1 MAISINGSWT
11 SCQKKITK
19 PQTSNF
25 KPQTSNSRMSTAV
38 IQTTNLNFSFSNGFK
53 TLRDVNLFV
62 PKGSVYGFL
71 GPNGAGKTTT
81 LRLLLGL
88 LKNQQG
94 KLEIFGKE
102 FGSHRIEI
110 LKRLGSLIEQPS
122 LYLHLTA
129 KENLDIYR
137 LIYKADK
144 TRINEVLKIVGL
156 DNTGKK
162 KAKQFSLGMKQ
173 RLSIAIA
180 LLHQPELLILDEPT
194 NGLDPNGIIETREL
208 IKKLNKEHNTT
219 VIVSSHILNEV
230 ERMASHVGIIH
241 KGKML
246 FQGPLPELQQMKT
259 RPTALEI
266 NTNDNG
272 RAMQLLQSQ
281 CSAQQHTDKIVLS
294 FQSNEESATINKL
307 LVQNGINVYAL
318 HPQQSD
324 LEQLFLDITSNN

>member
-1 MAISINGSWT
+1 ME
-11 SCQKKITK
+11 
-19 PQTSNF
+19 
-25 KPQTSNSRMSTAV
+25 AV
-38 IQTTNLNFSFSNGFK
+38 IQTTDLNFSFSNGVK
-53 TLRDVNLFV
+53 TLQDVNLLV
-62 PKGSVYGFL
+62 PKGSIYGFL

-94 KLEIFGKE
+94 VLEIFGKN
-102 FGSHRIEI
+102 FATHRIEI

-137 LIYKADK
+137 LIYKVDRN
-144 TRINEVLKIVGL
+144 RINEVLKIVGL
-156 DNTGKK
+156 EHTGKK

-208 IKKLNKEHNTT
+208 IKKLNREHGTT

-241 KGKML
+241 RGKML
-246 FQGPLPELQQMKT
+246 FQGTLAELQQMKT
-259 RPTALEI
+259 SQTSLEI
-266 NTNDNG
+266 ETNNNEAAAQILKSYSIKSVNG
-272 RAMQLLQSQ
+272 KL
-281 CSAQQHTDKIVLS
+281 VLP
-294 FQSNEESATINKL
+294 FENKEQAAGINKI
-307 LVQNGINVYAL
+307 LVQNNFEVYEL
-318 HPQQSD
+318 HPQQND
-324 LEQLFLDITSNN
+324 LEQLFLDITSSN

>member
-1 MAISINGSWT
+1 M
-11 SCQKKITK
+11 
-19 PQTSNF
+19 QT
-25 KPQTSNSRMSTAV
+25 PV
-38 IQTTNLNFSFSNGFK
+38 IQTSNLNFSFRNGTK
-53 TLRDVNLFV
+53 TLDNINLLV
-62 PKGSVYGFL
+62 PQGSVYGFL

-102 FGSHRIEI
+102 FSSHRIEI

-129 KENLDIYR
+129 RENLEIYR
-137 LIYKADK
+137 MIYKVEK
-144 TRINEVLKIVGL
+144 ERIPEVLKVVGL

-180 LLHQPELLILDEPT
+180 LLHKPELLILDEPT

-208 IKKLNKEHNTT
+208 IKKLNKEHGTT

-230 ERMASHVGIIH
+230 ERI
-241 KGKML
+241 
-246 FQGPLPELQQMKT
+246 P
-259 RPTALEI
+259 R
-266 NTNDNG
+266 NNG
-272 RAMQLLQSQ
+272 R
-281 CSAQQHTDKIVLS
+281 
-294 FQSNEESATINKL
+294 SN
-307 LVQNGINVYAL
+307 
-318 HPQQSD
+318 
-324 LEQLFLDITSNN
+324 